1 MQPSYH
7 MFASF
12 ENAKSKRDEVSEI
25 KAQIE
30 YIAMMSDVDLTEIA
44 GGEE

>member
-12 ENAKSKRDEVSEI
+12 ENTKSKRDEVSEI

-30 YIAMMSDVDLTEIA
+30 YLAMMADVDLTDI